1 MEIIL
6 LTLHINSLLISNPDS
21 PSSDTTLHSQGYIK
35 NGQLVCILH
44 IFPNDNFCGTS
55 IEATLLMY
63 THPIFKTLYDYT
75 SFSKPQYCYTSDF
88 QPTIYIRFLSHN
100 IAIQTYELK
109 KHYAGAVVCS
119 SLADI
124 RPTICHG
131 TSTM

>member
-44 IFPNDNFCGTS
+44 IFPDDNFCGTS

-63 THPIFKTLYDYT
+63 MFASTYSYT
-75 SFSKPQYCYTSDF
+75 SNF
-88 QPTIYIRFLSHN
+88 QATIY
-100 IAIQTYELK
+100 
-109 KHYAGAVVCS
+109 
-119 SLADI
+119 
-124 RPTICHG
+124 
-131 TSTM
+131 